1 MWTFAPLGQFV
12 ASRFTKS
19 REHAIESV
27 ASKIWEIAPAEEF
40 RVPAAFALPGQF
52 DRVTGWTF
60 SSDDPRR
67 EMAGGLVGQHGA
79 TRAFLLK
86 DVILFDGRLFKG
98 RYCHH
103 LHPRSTNAIV
113 ANISTEIESGAIYTT
128 FTGNK
133 YFGMWLADDCLTY
146 PLAAQEGVP
155 VTTAQTPW
163 PHVVQYE
170 ALLDMKPQR
179 HKAVYIRKAI
189 LFDDMA
195 HNKNK
200 LERARTI
207 RRALLSKVTSAAHP
221 GAFII
226 RGLSGERRALLNER
240 DIAER
245 MRKTRG
251 FRIIDPLKL
260 SAMEIVA
267 QCAGAQTLMGVEGS
281 GLFHGL
287 AVLGTGGRVLTLQPP
302 NRFVSMIK
310 HLTDRNE
317 QHFGYVVGL
326 PRGADFWIDPDE
338 VERTLDLFPDDR

>member
-1 MWTFAPLGQFV
+1 MWTFAPLGQFI
-12 ASRFTKS
+12 SGRLDKS
-19 REHAIESV
+19 HQQAIENV
-27 ASKIWEIAPAEEF
+27 ASKVWEIAPAEEG
-40 RVPAAFALPGQF
+40 RVPAAFALPAQF

-67 EMAGGLVGQHGA
+67 EMVGGHGGQHGA

-86 DVILFDGRLFKG
+86 DAILFDGRLFKG

-113 ANISTEIESGAIYTT
+113 ANISTEIDRGAIYST

-146 PLAAQEGVP
+146 PLAQQEGVP
-155 VTTAQTPW
+155 VTTAQKPW

-170 ALLDMKPQR
+170 ALLDMKPQP
-179 HKAVYIRKAI
+179 HKAAYIRQAV
-189 LFDDMA
+189 LFDDRG

-200 LERARTI
+200 LMRARAI
-207 RRALLSKVTSAAHP
+207 RQALLSKVTYATHP
-221 GAFII
+221 CVFII
-226 RGLSGERRALLNER
+226 RGLSGERRALVNEQELA
-240 DIAER
+240 DR
-245 MRKTRG
+245 MQKTRG
-251 FRIIDPLKL
+251 FQIVDPTKL
-260 SAMEIVA
+260 SASEIISR
-267 QCAGAQTLMGVEGS
+267 CAGAQTLMGVEGS

-287 AVLGTGGRVLTLQPP
+287 AVLREGGRVLTLQPP
-302 NRFVSMIK
+302 NRFVTMIK